1 MMKELKK
8 RALSMA
14 LTITMILC
22 IFLCMF
28 LCMMLISGGNAGTV
42 QAESTNSL
50 PTIAMPSDGASTT
63 VPNISPAAPDQQN
76 TDNGAAVSNDNN
88 NETTT
93 TEETINDENTP
104 LSSKSKSEKIADNKT
119 PKGVIKDTC
128 YIHWIMIILTALFG
142 IYNIV
147 RVIKGNKE
155 ELEERTN
162 R

>member
-1 MMKELKK
+1 MKELNN

-22 IFLCMF
+22 MMF
-28 LCMMLISGGNAGTV
+28 ILGGNVSTV
-42 QAESTNSL
+42 KAESTNSL

>member
-1 MMKELKK
+1 MKELNN

-22 IFLCMF
+22 MMF
-28 LCMMLISGGNAGTV
+28 ILGGNVSTV
-42 QAESTNSL
+42 KAESTNSL

-88 NETTT
+88 ETTT
-93 TEETINDENTP
+93 DTEETINDENTP

-155 ELEERTN
+155 ELKERTN

>member
-14 LTITMILC
+14 LTITMI
-22 IFLCMF
+22 LCMF

-42 QAESTNSL
+42 QAESTNQL
-50 PTIAMPSDGASTT
+50 PTIAMPSDGATTT
-63 VPNISPAAPDQQN
+63 VPNSSPVAPDQQN

-88 NETTT
+88 ETTT
-93 TEETINDENTP
+93 DTEETINDENMP
-104 LSSKSKSEKIADNKT
+104 LASKSKSEKISDDKT
-119 PKGVIKDTC
+119 PKGVTKDTC
-128 YIHWIMIILTALFG
+128 YIHWIMLILTALFG

-147 RVIKGNKE
+147 RVVKGNKKESE
-155 ELEERTN
+155 EKSN

>member
-14 LTITMILC
+14 LTITMI
-22 IFLCMF
+22 LCMF

-42 QAESTNSL
+42 QAESTNQL
-50 PTIAMPSDGASTT
+50 PTIAMPSDGATTT
-63 VPNISPAAPDQQN
+63 VPNSSPVAPDQQN

-88 NETTT
+88 ETTT
-93 TEETINDENTP
+93 DTEETINDENTP
-104 LSSKSKSEKIADNKT
+104 LASKSKSEKISDDKT
-119 PKGVIKDTC
+119 PKGVTKDTC
-128 YIHWIMIILTALFG
+128 YIHWIMLILTALFG

-147 RVIKGNKE
+147 RVVKGNKKESE
-155 ELEERTN
+155 EKSN